1 MSSGRIDPKLHLAVL
16 TVLVGVGSGVSGAV
30 VAVLLRLVQHVAYGY
45 DTGTFLDGVEQAPP
59 WLRVTALVGAGLIGG
74 IGWWALRR
82 WGRPEV
88 RVQDA
93 LDGRTMPTATTL
105 ATVGLQ
111 ITVIALGA
119 SIGREVAPRLLGGL
133 IADRLAADRVS
144 PRARRILIACGA
156 GAGLAAVYNVPLGGA
171 LFTLEVL
178 LAELSPA
185 TVLAAGVTAAIATV
199 VARVAVPDTSLY
211 VMPAVHTT
219 PSLLLCAALTGAAL
233 GVGGTAFL
241 RLLAVAR
248 RHQPTGWRL
257 AVVMPIVFAIVG
269 AAAIVFPEL
278 LGNGR
283 ALGQVA
289 FGLLAPAGALATLA
303 LLKAALTAG
312 TIASGAEGGTLTP
325 SVSIGAAAGAAA
337 AGAWSLIQPD
347 IPIAA
352 GALVGAAAFLA
363 VTLRAP
369 ITAAV
374 LVLEFAG
381 ANAAMVLPVLI
392 GVACAAAVHHGIR
405 ISRSRRCPDA
415 RTLR

>member
-1 MSSGRIDPKLHLAVL
+1 MLPVAVLAVL
-16 TVLVGVGSGVSGAV
+16 VGIGSGIAGAV
-30 VAVLLRLVQHVAYGY
+30 VAVLLRLVQRLAYGY

-59 WLRVTALVGAGLIGG
+59 WLRLAALVGAGLIGG
-74 IGWWALRR
+74 FGWWALRR

-93 LDGRTMPTATTL
+93 LAGRAMPTATTL
-105 ATVGLQ
+105 ATVALQ

-133 IADRLAADRVS
+133 VADKLAADRVS
-144 PRARRILIACGA
+144 PRTRRILIACGA

-178 LAELSPA
+178 LAEFSPA

-211 VMPAVHTT
+211 VMPAVHMTG
-219 PSLLLCAALTGAAL
+219 SLLLCAALIGPAL
-233 GVGGTAFL
+233 GVAATGFL
-241 RLLAVAR
+241 RLLTVAR
-248 RHQPTGWRL
+248 RHQPTGWKL
-257 AVVMPIVFAIVG
+257 TVVMPAVFALVG
-269 AAAIVFPEL
+269 TAAIVFPEL

-347 IPIAA
+347 VPIAA

-381 ANAAMVLPVLI
+381 ANASMVLPVLI
-392 GVACAAAVHHGIR
+392 GVAGAATVHHAIR
-405 ISRSRRCPDA
+405 VSWSSRRSGSRSER
-415 RTLR
+415 